1 MTHCFSRRSFLKGS
15 AAAAAALTSPL
26 LPADAAFSETEN
38 GLFSPVSALC
48 QTQYGPV
55 KGREGENGLLCWY
68 GIPYGA
74 APTGESRWTAPQ
86 EPARW
91 HAVRDCTSPAPAA
104 YQYTTFPL
112 GTEDCLTLD
121 IYSSAEAK
129 KRPVL
134 VYLHGS
140 AATGSS
146 LELPGSELVRDAGC
160 VFVALNYR
168 LGLFGWNCLPAL
180 TADPDATGNF
190 ALLDIARALD
200 WVRDNIRR
208 FGGDADNI
216 TLCGFS
222 DGGRMAV
229 ALAASPL
236 FRGRFQKAV
245 AISGGLSLADPN
257 ASARQLAE
265 NFAPLAVEDG
275 RFADT
280 ASAAEWLLTPGAD
293 VREWLCGLE
302 PARIAALGKP
312 AILYADDVVLSRG
325 ARSAVPLLLLS
336 SATEFS
342 GFVRDDLRPASSAAR
357 AYAVKYGSALCRWS
371 STEAVAE
378 ALGGSAPVWLG
389 LIDYG
394 GTDSQ
399 TTIPG
404 LGSFH
409 GLPLAL
415 FSSESSY
422 SACADLSSAGAQ
434 ALSAQLKQ
442 ALAGFMTSGSP
453 GWDVWTPQDRQR
465 NSLHHLQLLPGY
477 PGKYPCRHGRRH
489 VPLRRRKGNGGAPL
503 FFRFLFLTKQK
514 RTSPIAF
521 IGEVRSCFIQRLMP
535 PTAFLIS
542 ALFRYIA
549 ASASMNSSSAVM
561 VRPACMA

>member
-1 MTHCFSRRSFLKGS
+1 M
-15 AAAAAALTSPL
+15 
-26 LPADAAFSETEN
+26 
-38 GLFSPVSALC
+38 
-48 QTQYGPV
+48 
-55 KGREGENGLLCWY
+55 KGREGENGQLCWY

-91 HAVRDCTSPAPAA
+91 LTVRDCTSPAPAA

-121 IYSSAEAK
+121 VYSSAEAK

-180 TADPDATGNF
+180 TSGSDAAGNF

-200 WVRDNIRR
+200 WVKENIHR

-222 DGGRMAV
+222 DGGRMAA
-229 ALAASPL
+229 ALAGSPL
-236 FRGRFQKAV
+236 FRERFQKAV
-245 AISGGLSLADPN
+245 AISGGLSLADPD
-257 ASARQLAE
+257 AAAQKLAE

-312 AILYADDVVLSRG
+312 AILYADDVVLSRD

-371 STEAVAE
+371 STEAVARSAGRQCSGLAWPHRLRRSRQSDGYPGPRLLPRPAAG
-378 ALGGSAPVWLG
+378 AL
-389 LIDYG
+389 
-394 GTDSQ
+394 
-399 TTIPG
+399 
-404 LGSFH
+404 
-409 GLPLAL
+409 
-415 FSSESSY
+415 SSESSY

-434 ALSAQLKQ
+434 ALSARLKQ
-442 ALAGFMTSGSP
+442 ALASFMTSGSP
-453 GWDVWTPQDRQR
+453 GLGRLDAARPRRPPLRCRQR
-465 NSLHHLQLLPGY
+465 NGLHHPQLLPGY
-477 PGKYPCRHGRRH
+477 PGKYPRRHGRRH

-503 FFRFLFLTKQK
+503 FFRSLLLTKQK

>member
-1 MTHCFSRRSFLKGS
+1 MEQAYTIIADLHTHTLASTHAYSSLTEMVRAASERGLYAIAITDHGKAMPGS
-15 AAAAAALTSPL
+15 PRDWYFGNLREVPL
-26 LPADAAFSETEN
+26 RYR
-38 GLFSPVSALC
+38 GV
-48 QTQYGPV
+48 
-55 KGREGENGLLCWY
+55 
-68 GIPYGA
+68 
-74 APTGESRWTAPQ
+74 
-86 EPARW
+86 
-91 HAVRDCTSPAPAA
+91 
-104 YQYTTFPL
+104 
-112 GTEDCLTLD
+112 LTL
-121 IYSSAEAK
+121 AGMEAN
-129 KRPVL
+129 VL
-134 VYLHGS
+134 DFEGRLD
-140 AATGSS
+140 
-146 LELPGSELVRDAGC
+146 LEPGD
-160 VFVALNYR
+160 
-168 LGLFGWNCLPAL
+168 
-180 TADPDATGNF
+180 
-190 ALLDIARALD
+190 ARALD
-200 WVRDNIRR
+200 WVKENIHR

-222 DGGRMAV
+222 DGGRMAA
-229 ALAASPL
+229 ALAGSPL
-236 FRGRFQKAV
+236 FRERFQKAV
-245 AISGGLSLADPN
+245 AISGGLSLADPD
-257 ASARQLAE
+257 AAAQKLAE

-312 AILYADDVVLSRG
+312 AILYADDVVLSRD

-336 SATEFS
+336 SASEFS

-394 GTDSQ
+394 GADSQ

-434 ALSAQLKQ
+434 ALSVQLKQ

-453 GWDVWTPQDRQR
+453 GWDVWTPQDRDALHFDADSETVCITL
-465 NSLHHLQLLPGY
+465 NSYPDTQESIRAAMAADTSLSAAEKETVEHLYFSG
-477 PGKYPCRHGRRH
+477 
-489 VPLRRRKGNGGAPL
+489 
-503 FFRFLFLTKQK
+503 FSF
-514 RTSPIAF
+514 
-521 IGEVRSCFIQRLMP
+521 
-535 PTAFLIS
+535 
-542 ALFRYIA
+542 
-549 ASASMNSSSAVM
+549 
-561 VRPACMA
+561 

>member
-15 AAAAAALTSPL
+15 AAAAAVLSSPL

-55 KGREGENGLLCWY
+55 RGREGKNGLLCWY

-74 APTGESRWTAPQ
+74 APTGESRWTAPL
-86 EPARW
+86 EPSRW
-91 HAVRDCTSPAPAA
+91 QTVRDCTSPAPAA

-180 TADPDATGNF
+180 TSGSDAAGNF

-200 WVRDNIRR
+200 WVKENIHR

-222 DGGRMAV
+222 DGGRMAA

-245 AISGGLSLADPN
+245 AISGGLFLADPD

-265 NFAPLAVEDG
+265 RFAPLAVEDG
-275 RFADT
+275 KART
-280 ASAAEWLLTPGAD
+280 AAAAQAWLLTSDPA
-293 VREWLCGLE
+293 VRDWLCGVE
-302 PARIAALGKP
+302 AARLAAKMAGAGLRMAAFP
-312 AILYADDVVLSRG
+312 HLYADGVILPQSWE
-325 ARSAVPLLLLS
+325 SAAYQNVPVMLLS
-336 SATEFS
+336 GTTEFS
-342 GFVRDDLRPASSAAR
+342 FARWDAFFASETAQAFPAEELEQAKQF
-357 AYAVKYGSALCRWS
+357 AVQYGSALYRVFNAQ
-371 STEAVAE
+371 TPAGLLA
-378 ALGGSAPVWLG
+378 GRTGAPVYLAQA
-389 LIDYG
+389 DYG
-394 GTDSQ
+394 APGSGTE
-399 TTIPG
+399 IPL

-409 GLPLAL
+409 GIFLPMLSPSNAYTAWADFSQAGFAEMAGQFRRSLRNFLTSGDPNGKTLVSGAPRWQPWSPSAPLVLSLDATADTAL
-415 FSSESSY
+415 VRCQEVHTG
-422 SACADLSSAGAQ
+422 AAEVRAALDADGTLSPA
-434 ALSAQLKQ
+434 LKQ
-442 ALAGFMTSGSP
+442 A
-453 GWDVWTPQDRQR
+453 VIE
-465 NSLHHLQLLPGY
+465 NVLQ
-477 PGKYPCRHGRRH
+477 GR
-489 VPLRRRKGNGGAPL
+489 
-503 FFRFLFLTKQK
+503 FFF
-514 RTSPIAF
+514 
-521 IGEVRSCFIQRLMP
+521 
-535 PTAFLIS
+535 
-542 ALFRYIA
+542 
-549 ASASMNSSSAVM
+549 
-561 VRPACMA
+561 

>member
-15 AAAAAALTSPL
+15 AAAAVLSSPL

-38 GLFSPVSALC
+38 GLFSPVSPLC

-74 APTGESRWTAPQ
+74 APTGESRWTAPL
-86 EPARW
+86 EPACW
-91 HAVRDCTSPAPAA
+91 HTVRDCTGPAPAA

-180 TADPDATGNF
+180 TADPDA
-190 ALLDIARALD
+190 
-200 WVRDNIRR
+200 
-208 FGGDADNI
+208 
-216 TLCGFS
+216 
-222 DGGRMAV
+222 
-229 ALAASPL
+229 AA
-236 FRGRFQKAV
+236 QK
-245 AISGGLSLADPN
+245 
-257 ASARQLAE
+257 LAE

-275 RFADT
+275 RSADT

-312 AILYADDVVLSRG
+312 AILYADDVVLSRD

-342 GFVRDDLRPASSAAR
+342 GFVRDDLRPASGAAR

-399 TTIPG
+399 TAIPG

-434 ALSAQLKQ
+434 ALSARLKQ

-453 GWDVWTPQDRQR
+453 GWDAWTPQDRAALHFDADSETVCITLSSYPDTQESIR
-465 NSLHHLQLLPGY
+465 AAMAADTSLSAAEKETVEHLYFSGLS
-477 PGKYPCRHGRRH
+477 
-489 VPLRRRKGNGGAPL
+489 
-503 FFRFLFLTKQK
+503 F
-514 RTSPIAF
+514 
-521 IGEVRSCFIQRLMP
+521 
-535 PTAFLIS
+535 
-542 ALFRYIA
+542 
-549 ASASMNSSSAVM
+549 
-561 VRPACMA
+561 

>member
-86 EPARW
+86 EPACW
-91 HAVRDCTSPAPAA
+91 HTVRDCTSPAPAA

-121 IYSSAEAK
+121 VYSSSDAK

-146 LELPGSELVRDAGC
+146 LELPGCELVRDAGC

-222 DGGRMAV
+222 DGGRMAA
-229 ALAASPL
+229 ALAGSPL

-245 AISGGLSLADPN
+245 AISGGLSLADPD
-257 ASARQLAE
+257 AAAQKLAE

-325 ARSAVPLLLLS
+325 RPECGPPPAAQQRHRIQRLCP
-336 SATEFS
+336 
-342 GFVRDDLRPASSAAR
+342 GRPAAR
-357 AYAVKYGSALCRWS
+357 FQRGPGLCRKVRLSLCRWS

-389 LIDYG
+389 
-394 GTDSQ
+394 SS
-399 TTIPG
+399 TTAEPTVRR
-404 LGSFH
+404 
-409 GLPLAL
+409 
-415 FSSESSY
+415 
-422 SACADLSSAGAQ
+422 LS
-434 ALSAQLKQ
+434 
-442 ALAGFMTSGSP
+442 
-453 GWDVWTPQDRQR
+453 R
-465 NSLHHLQLLPGY
+465 
-477 PGKYPCRHGRRH
+477 
-489 VPLRRRKGNGGAPL
+489 
-503 FFRFLFLTKQK
+503 
-514 RTSPIAF
+514 
-521 IGEVRSCFIQRLMP
+521 
-535 PTAFLIS
+535 
-542 ALFRYIA
+542 
-549 ASASMNSSSAVM
+549 ASAPSTACRWRSSRPKAAILPVLICLQQ
-561 VRPACMA
+561 VRRPFRPG

>member
-1 MTHCFSRRSFLKGS
+1 MSFERTTPCGVISGTACQWPGIAAYKGIRYATAGRWEFPIPVTHWDGVYDATQYGACCYQPRSFYNEAEMPEKAFYYKEFRLGETYTYS
-15 AAAAAALTSPL
+15 EDCLFLNIWT
-26 LPADAAFSETEN
+26 PADAGPESKLPVIFYIHGGGFN
-38 GLFSPVSALC
+38 GGCGHEKHFD
-48 QTQYGPV
+48 GP
-55 KGREGENGLLCWY
+55 EW
-68 GIPYGA
+68 
-74 APTGESRWTAPQ
+74 PTN
-86 EPARW
+86 
-91 HAVRDCTSPAPAA
+91 
-104 YQYTTFPL
+104 
-112 GTEDCLTLD
+112 
-121 IYSSAEAK
+121 
-129 KRPVL
+129 
-134 VYLHGS
+134 
-140 AATGSS
+140 
-146 LELPGSELVRDAGC
+146 GC
-160 VFVALNYR
+160 VAVTINYR
-168 LGLFGWNCLPAL
+168 LGPLGFVCLDALQQEAGHTGNYALFDQL
-180 TADPDATGNF
+180 TA
-190 ALLDIARALD
+190 LQ
-200 WVRDNIRR
+200 WVRANIAA

-222 DGGRMAV
+222 DGGRMAA
-229 ALAASPL
+229 ALAGSPL
-236 FRGRFQKAV
+236 FRERFQKAV
-245 AISGGLSLADPN
+245 AISGGLSLADPD
-257 ASARQLAE
+257 AAAQKLAE

-312 AILYADDVVLSRG
+312 AILYADDVVLSRD

-399 TTIPG
+399 TAIPG

-453 GWDVWTPQDRQR
+453 GWDAWTPQDRDALHFDADSETACITF
-465 NSLHHLQLLPGY
+465 NSYPDTQESIRAAMAADTSLSAAEKETVEHLYFSG
-477 PGKYPCRHGRRH
+477 
-489 VPLRRRKGNGGAPL
+489 
-503 FFRFLFLTKQK
+503 FSF
-514 RTSPIAF
+514 
-521 IGEVRSCFIQRLMP
+521 
-535 PTAFLIS
+535 
-542 ALFRYIA
+542 
-549 ASASMNSSSAVM
+549 
-561 VRPACMA
+561 

>member
-15 AAAAAALTSPL
+15 AAAAAVLSSPL

-86 EPARW
+86 EPACW
-91 HAVRDCTSPAPAA
+91 HTVRDCTSPAPAA

-146 LELPGSELVRDAGC
+146 LELPGCELVRDAGC

-222 DGGRMAV
+222 DGGRMAA
-229 ALAASPL
+229 ALAGSPL

-245 AISGGLSLADPN
+245 AISGGLSLADPD
-257 ASARQLAE
+257 AAAQKLAE

-325 ARSAVPLLLLS
+325 VRSAVPLLLLS
-336 SATEFS
+336 SASEFS

-394 GTDSQ
+394 GADSQ
-399 TTIPG
+399 TAIPG

-434 ALSAQLKQ
+434 ALSARLKQ

-453 GWDVWTPQDRQR
+453 GWDAWTPRDRDALHFDADSETACITL
-465 NSLHHLQLLPGY
+465 NSYPDTQESIRAAMAADTFLSAAEKETVEHLYFSGLS
-477 PGKYPCRHGRRH
+477 
-489 VPLRRRKGNGGAPL
+489 
-503 FFRFLFLTKQK
+503 F
-514 RTSPIAF
+514 
-521 IGEVRSCFIQRLMP
+521 
-535 PTAFLIS
+535 
-542 ALFRYIA
+542 
-549 ASASMNSSSAVM
+549 
-561 VRPACMA
+561 

>member
-55 KGREGENGLLCWY
+55 KGREGENGQLCWY

-91 HAVRDCTSPAPAA
+91 LTVRDCTSPAPAA

-200 WVRDNIRR
+200 WVRDNICR

-216 TLCGFS
+216 ILCGFS
-222 DGGRMAV
+222 DGGRMAA
-229 ALAASPL
+229 ALAGSPL
-236 FRGRFQKAV
+236 FRERFQKAV
-245 AISGGLSLADPN
+245 AISGGLSLADPD
-257 ASARQLAE
+257 AAAQKLAE

-280 ASAAEWLLTPGAD
+280 ASAAEWLLTPGVD

-312 AILYADDVVLSRG
+312 AILYADDVVLSRD

-399 TTIPG
+399 TAIPG

-453 GWDVWTPQDRQR
+453 GWDVWTPQDRDALHFDADSETACITF
-465 NSLHHLQLLPGY
+465 NSYPDTQESIRAAMAADTSLSAAEKETVEHLYFSGLS
-477 PGKYPCRHGRRH
+477 
-489 VPLRRRKGNGGAPL
+489 
-503 FFRFLFLTKQK
+503 F
-514 RTSPIAF
+514 
-521 IGEVRSCFIQRLMP
+521 
-535 PTAFLIS
+535 
-542 ALFRYIA
+542 
-549 ASASMNSSSAVM
+549 
-561 VRPACMA
+561 

>member
-26 LPADAAFSETEN
+26 LPTDAAFSETEN

-55 KGREGENGLLCWY
+55 KGREGENGQLCWY

-86 EPARW
+86 EPACW
-91 HAVRDCTSPAPAA
+91 LTVRDCTSPAPAA

-146 LELPGSELVRDAGC
+146 LELPGCELVRDAGC

-222 DGGRMAV
+222 DGGRMAA
-229 ALAASPL
+229 ALAGSPL

-245 AISGGLSLADPN
+245 AISGGLSLADPD
-257 ASARQLAE
+257 AAAQKLAE

-342 GFVRDDLRPASSAAR
+342 GFVRDDLRPASSA
-357 AYAVKYGSALCRWS
+357 GPFSP
-371 STEAVAE
+371 TEAGACR
-378 ALGGSAPVWLG
+378 LH
-389 LIDYG
+389 D
-394 GTDSQ
+394 Q
-399 TTIPG
+399 RFPG
-404 LGSFH
+404 LGR
-409 GLPLAL
+409 LDAARPRCPPLR
-415 FSSESSY
+415 
-422 SACADLSSAGAQ
+422 C
-434 ALSAQLKQ
+434 
-442 ALAGFMTSGSP
+442 
-453 GWDVWTPQDRQR
+453 RQR
-465 NSLHHLQLLPGY
+465 NSLHYPQLLPGY
-477 PGKYPCRHGRRH
+477 SGKHPRRHGRRH

>member
-15 AAAAAALTSPL
+15 AAAAAVLSSPL

-55 KGREGENGLLCWY
+55 RGREGENGLLCWY

-86 EPARW
+86 EPACW
-91 HAVRDCTSPAPAA
+91 HTVRDCTSPAPAA
-104 YQYTTFPL
+104 YQYTAFPL

-222 DGGRMAV
+222 DGGRMAA
-229 ALAASPL
+229 ALAGSPL

-245 AISGGLSLADPN
+245 AISGGLSLADPD

-265 NFAPLAVEDG
+265 RFAPLAVEDG

-325 ARSAVPLLLLS
+325 ARSTVPPP
-336 SATEFS
+336 AAQQ
-342 GFVRDDLRPASSAAR
+342 RLR
-357 AYAVKYGSALCRWS
+357 
-371 STEAVAE
+371 
-378 ALGGSAPVWLG
+378 
-389 LIDYG
+389 
-394 GTDSQ
+394 
-399 TTIPG
+399 
-404 LGSFH
+404 
-409 GLPLAL
+409 
-415 FSSESSY
+415 
-422 SACADLSSAGAQ
+422 
-434 ALSAQLKQ
+434 
-442 ALAGFMTSGSP
+442 
-453 GWDVWTPQDRQR
+453 
-465 NSLHHLQLLPGY
+465 
-477 PGKYPCRHGRRH
+477 
-489 VPLRRRKGNGGAPL
+489 
-503 FFRFLFLTKQK
+503 
-514 RTSPIAF
+514 
-521 IGEVRSCFIQRLMP
+521 IQRLCP
-535 PTAFLIS
+535 G
-542 ALFRYIA
+542 
-549 ASASMNSSSAVM
+549 
-561 VRPACMA
+561 RPAARFQRGPGLCRKIRLSPLPLEQHRSRRRSAGRQCSGLAWPHRLRRGRQSDGDPGPRLLPRPAAGALLVRKQLFCLC